1 MHPGF
6 KTLSGFISSLE
17 VVNDAGERGVKL
29 IQVTLDLRYLEG
41 VWILEGV
48 IFLTGTL

>member
-6 KTLSGFISSLE
+6 KTLSSFISSLE

-29 IQVTLDLRYLEG
+29 IQINLNLNVLGGEG
-41 VWILEGV
+41 
-48 IFLTGTL
+48 